1 MSLPTRPN
9 QQVKIMARWTNILQ
23 NGGNI
28 ASYFLNRREK
38 NIAIYGAAVF
48 GELLAQ
54 EIMKYPELKVKCFI
68 DRNAEKIKE
77 KFSIPVYTLEDWDI
91 ADSVDIVVVTAVTGT
106 AGIIQNMIAKNPDV
120 AVVSI

>member
-1 MSLPTRPN
+1 
-9 QQVKIMARWTNILQ
+9 
-23 NGGNI
+23 
-28 ASYFLNRREK
+28 
-38 NIAIYGAAVF
+38 
-48 GELLAQ
+48 
-54 EIMKYPELKVKCFI
+54 MKYPELKIKCFI